1 MSEFSEKNRE
11 TNIVFVSAFMNVYMD
26 KPEIN
31 DRGVAWRIRHFTQL
45 AKNHLPMIIFC
56 SPEFVPQL
64 TQVLDETG
72 NTTTHLE
79 TLDLKETDIWKQI
92 ESIENLQLPH
102 VRNETKDTKEYI
114 ALMHC
119 KPEFLRRVI
128 DMHVQKQNITHYA
141 WIDFN
146 IYHIFNPTD
155 TVYADRLLQNMVHRE
170 FQKEEF
176 IAIPGCWPNQ
186 HIHLDA
192 ICNHIC
198 WRFCG
203 GFYIGTKNALLEMN
217 ELYERE
223 FVNFLRVSGRITW
236 EVNFWAFLEY
246 EKGWS
251 PTWYDADHNE
261 RMLEICPDV
270 CCCTLISS
278 ASYASASASYASAS
292 ASYASASAS
301 AYDYPII
308 PGYTPSTTSHI
319 SLLENCKE
327 KTYKHVLNTRFVN
340 YTICDNG
347 AYCIQDP
354 HGNLKTQN
362 MFVVLDDVH
371 QIPKR
376 EDWIHIHMEEDSQ
389 LVSYS
394 DSICGLEDIRLF
406 HNNESKIHFVASNRN
421 YQPDHKIRIMMG
433 EYDISNREYRNMR
446 RLDPPTDTYCE
457 KNWIPLPDVSI
468 LRNSI
473 LRKYQKIRNMQFIY
487 RWAPFEIG
495 ELDENNKL
503 RIVQTIE
510 HKTPYFRGVRG
521 SSCFVYS
528 NRDNAW
534 IAVVHFSEERLPRH
548 YYHMLVLLDY
558 DFDTNRFVL
567 VKYSNFFCFNKKS
580 IEFCTGFTI
589 DESVNVASDITNT
602 DEYIFWISNFD
613 RDPECIKVKRDHIPF
628 HYSF

>member
-1 MSEFSEKNRE
+1 MSDFSEQPK
-11 TNIVFVSAFMNVYMD
+11 IMFVSAFINVYMD

-31 DRGVAWRIRHFTQL
+31 DRGIEWRIRYFTQL

-56 SPEFVPQL
+56 SAEFVPYL
-64 TQVLDETG
+64 RRVLDEIG

-79 TLDLKETDIWKQI
+79 IMDLKETYIWQQI

-119 KPEFLRRVI
+119 KPEFLQRAI
-128 DMHVQKQNITHYA
+128 NMQNLPNLLHLQKQTPIHYA

-146 IYHIFNPTD
+146 IYHIFNPSD
-155 TVYADRLLQNMVHRE
+155 TVYADRLLQNMMHRD
-170 FQKEEF
+170 FQKESF

-192 ICNHIC
+192 LCNHIC

-223 FVNFLRVSGRITW
+223 FMNFLHASGRMTW

-246 EKGWS
+246 EKRWS
-251 PTWYDADHNE
+251 PTWYAADHNE

-270 CCCTLISS
+270 CCSPLISA
-278 ASYASASASYASAS
+278 ASTSTSS
-292 ASYASASAS
+292 
-301 AYDYPII
+301 YDYPII

-319 SLLENCKE
+319 SLLENFKE

-340 YTICDNG
+340 YTICENG

-376 EDWIHIHMEEDSQ
+376 EDWKWMEDGSQ

-394 DSICGLEDIRLF
+394 DSIMGFEDIRLF
-406 HNNESKIHFVASNRN
+406 PSDESPIMFVASNKN
-421 YQPDHKIRIMMG
+421 YQADHKIRMMMG
-433 EYDISNREYRNMR
+433 EYDISNAKCRTVR

-457 KNWIPLPDVSI
+457 KNWIPLPGKP
-468 LRNSI
+468 NS
-473 LRKYQKIRNMQFIY
+473 FIY
-487 RWAPFEIG
+487 RWSPFEIG
-495 ELDENNKL
+495 ELDENDHL
-503 RIVQTIE
+503 RIVRTSD
-510 HKTPYFRGVRG
+510 KTTKIPYFGGVRG

-528 NRDNAW
+528 NRDDAW
-534 IAVVHFSEERLPRH
+534 IGVVHFSEEVCPRH
-548 YYHMLVLLDY
+548 YFHMLVMLHLDENN
-558 DFDTNRFVL
+558 DL
-567 VKYSNFFCFNKKS
+567 VPFKYTNFFCFRRKS
-580 IEFCTGFTI
+580 IEFCTGFAV
-589 DESVNVASDITNT
+589 DENDSVS

-613 RDPECIKVKRDHIPF
+613 RDPECIKVKKDTIPF
-628 HYSF
+628 HYFF